1 MARQQSLGHLSD
13 LINSETEWGV
23 SVREAKAQPGLM
35 GIVMKVSAY
44 AGFLLA
50 GIVATPILV
59 GLAFFPTANG
69 LEKEALVVLGII
81 GIAVFFQ
88 AQSKKGPRNSL
99 QIDHSASE
107 VRLGSVKRDGTFIR
121 HRVCG
126 FRHIRNV
133 SVDSSD
139 EENPALCL
147 HLKGENVTI
156 RFKNADPR
164 SLDLVAAKIAAA
176 SESAKKAPLRSRVQ
190 SMILGIDASYRE
202 VGSRVISRVVSRPV

>member
-1 MARQQSLGHLSD
+1 MSRPESLGHLND

-23 SVREAKAQPGLM
+23 SVREAKAQTGPL
-35 GIVMKVSAY
+35 GILMKVSAY
-44 AGFLLA
+44 TGYFLA
-50 GIVATPILV
+50 AMVATPILI

-69 LEKEALVVLGII
+69 LEKEALVVLAII
-81 GIAVFFQ
+81 GLAAFFQ
-88 AQSKKGPRNSL
+88 AQSKKGPRNAL

-107 VRLGSVKRDGTFIR
+107 VRLGSVKPDGTFIR

-126 FRHIRNV
+126 FRHIEKV

-139 EENPALCL
+139 KENPALCL

-156 RFKNADPR
+156 LFKDADPH

-202 VGSRVISRVVSRPV
+202 VGSRVISRVVSRPA

>member
-1 MARQQSLGHLSD
+1 MGRQQSLGHLSD

-23 SVREAKAQPGLM
+23 TVREAKAQSGLL
-35 GIVMKVSAY
+35 GTIMKFSAY
-44 AGFLLA
+44 TGFLLA
-50 GIVATPILV
+50 AIVATPILI
-59 GLAFFPTANG
+59 GLALFPSANG
-69 LEKEALVVLGII
+69 LEKEALVVLVII
-81 GIAVFFQ
+81 AIAAFFQ

-107 VRLGSVKRDGTFIR
+107 VRLGSVKPDGTFVR
-121 HRVCG
+121 G
-126 FRHIRNV
+126 FRHIEKV

-139 EENPALCL
+139 KTNPALCL

-156 RFKNADPR
+156 RFKDADPR

-176 SESAKKAPLRSRVQ
+176 SETAKKAPIISRVQ

-202 VGSRVISRVVSRPV
+202 VGSRVRSRVVSRTA